1 MLEYWIQS
9 GEARLRDVE
18 FNPEDAETIKD
29 LIFPLFQSDGK
40 MTLFTQKYF
49 RHLNIKNKED
59 FMKKTI
65 TALASLKES
74 KSKICFVCGKQG
86 ADKLKGWIFPFVIT
100 REKFP
105 NISNEISIC
114 RECAL
119 KSFAA
124 YTTAIFTTQGNYL
137 NYIIFFADNADEL
150 YLFMKEVKSAVQE
163 FIPEYYRNWKL
174 TALIYYPFEF
184 LAYITNDITI
194 YMETKKEIFD
204 INIGA
209 IVVSVDVGGS
219 KKIYKTSSVIT
230 NVNLIAK
237 LLIKF
242 RKTVKTARREKA
254 ERLLERGIEI
264 NPEIAKDPFRT
275 MFSFMKKEMKVV
287 ANKVTPDL
295 FVARNAFFKELYQYK
310 NIDWKAVEEIVFYR
324 AKENGTVPYLSQF
337 LRTTMEVFN
346 MSDKELY
353 DKVSGLGY
361 TLGSAL
367 LQKGERFE
375 RAKQYLFELRRKRNL
390 EEFLDQ
396 INLIQVYAETPV
408 DDRPFRNN
416 EKLFYKLKV
425 FFLIGM
431 ANAIFQNKPQ
441 KAPEEE

>member
-9 GEARLRDVE
+9 GEARLREVE
-18 FNPEDAETIKD
+18 FDINNPETID
-29 LIFPLFQSDGK
+29 ELISPLFRSNGK
-40 MTLFTQKYF
+40 MTILAQKYF
-49 RHLNIKNKED
+49 RQLNIKSKED
-59 FMKKTI
+59 FMKKTA
-65 TALASLKES
+65 TALSSMKVS
-74 KSKICFVCGKQG
+74 KNKICFVCGKKG

-124 YTTAIFTTQGNYL
+124 YTTAIFTTQGNSL

-150 YLFMKEVKSAVQE
+150 YIFRKEMRSAVQE
-163 FIPEYYRNWKL
+163 YLPEYYRNWKL

-184 LAYITNDITI
+184 LAYITNDITE

-204 INIGA
+204 TNIGA

-219 KKIYKTSSVIT
+219 KKIYKTSSVVT

-237 LLIKF
+237 LLIEF
-242 RKTVKTARREKA
+242 RKNAKAAHREKA
-254 ERLLERGIEI
+254 ERLLEKGIEI
-264 NPEIAKDPFRT
+264 NPEVAKDPFRT

-295 FVARNAFFKELYQYK
+295 FIARNAFFKELYQYK
-310 NIDWKAVEEIVFYR
+310 NINWKAVEEIIFYR
-324 AKENGTVPYLSQF
+324 AREDGTVPYLSQF
-337 LRTTMEVFN
+337 LRTTLEVFN

-353 DKVSGLGY
+353 DKVSSLGY
-361 TLGSAL
+361 NLGSAL

-396 INLIQVYAETPV
+396 INLIQVYAETTI

-425 FFLIGM
+425 FFLIGL
-431 ANAIFQNKPQ
+431 ANAIFQKKPQ
-441 KAPEEE
+441 E